1 MGTAHARHVQ
11 HGKYIKTSVKNINGR
26 DHLEDL
32 GVKWEDNVNMNLREQ
47 GDGRDYIHTAQ
58 KINSRQALP

>member
-11 HGKYIKTSVKNINGR
+11 HGKYIKTSVKNMNGK

-32 GVKWEDNVNMNLREQ
+32 WEDNVNMNLREQ
-47 GDGRDYIHTAQ
+47 RDGRDYIHSAQ
-58 KINSRQALP
+58 KINCRQALL

>member
-11 HGKYIKTSVKNINGR
+11 HGKYVKTSVKNIKRR

-32 GVKWEDNVNMNLREQ
+32 GVQWEDNVNMNLRE
-47 GDGRDYIHTAQ
+47 RA
-58 KINSRQALP
+58 